1 MGCCSS
7 IEEPD
12 EIKIQAARKY
22 HERMRS
28 YNYFIHG
35 PYEHYVEWCRGQFQ
49 LECMPDH
56 LRYGAN
62 YNPHTRYCY
71 DSD

>member
-49 LECMPDH
+49 LECMP
-56 LRYGAN
+56 
-62 YNPHTRYCY
+62 
-71 DSD
+71 